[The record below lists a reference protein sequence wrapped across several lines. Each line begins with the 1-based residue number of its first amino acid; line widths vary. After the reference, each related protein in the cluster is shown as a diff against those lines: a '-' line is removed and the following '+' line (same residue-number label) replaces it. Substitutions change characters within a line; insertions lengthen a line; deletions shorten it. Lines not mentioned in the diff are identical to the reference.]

1 VIQSLPG
8 LMSLFWFFIK
18 FYFLWVY
25 ILYCIFQLLDSKL
38 SMLNWSKRICHWE
51 CGVWMYMVRILRTQ
65 ILFRF
70 KNLLTLKRAFICKY
84 LALSVVLIVN
94 IFGCVTFMNLDLWH
108 FGVYI
113 IDLSIYGLRY
123 FSLHLAHK
131 CILWV
136 LTVFSCRQ
144 IVLNNSWA
152 PWSLIEV
159 VLHSSLTFIF

>member
-1 VIQSLPG
+1 MIQSLPG

-25 ILYCIFQLLDSKL
+25 ILYCIFQLLNSKL
-38 SMLNWSKRICHWE
+38 SMLNRSKRIGHRE
-51 CGVWMYMVRILRTQ
+51 SGIWMYMVGILRTQ

-70 KNLLTLKRAFICKY
+70 ENLLALKRAFICKY

-94 IFGCVTFMNLDLWH
+94 ILGCVTFMNLDLWY

-113 IDLSIYGLRY
+113 IDLSIDGLRY
-123 FSLHLAHK
+123 FGWHLAHK

-136 LTVFSCRQ
+136 LTMFSRRQ

-152 PWSLIEV
+152 PWSLIEI